1 MTQIEFEEHAF
12 NVQQKI
18 SDFTQSDERC
28 VISKRE
34 KFQRLYLIDIYS

>member
-1 MTQIEFEEHAF
+1 MTQIEFKEHAF

-34 KFQRLYLIDIYS
+34 KPLLDRYLFVK